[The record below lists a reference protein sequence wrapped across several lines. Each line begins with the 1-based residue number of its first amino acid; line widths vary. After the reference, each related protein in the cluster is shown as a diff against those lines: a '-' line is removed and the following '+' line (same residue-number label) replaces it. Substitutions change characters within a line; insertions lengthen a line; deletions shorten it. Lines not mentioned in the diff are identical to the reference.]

1 MHYQGSMSEL
11 LQRLGVVIG
20 ISLVL
25 TVLLMVLYQD
35 DTAAQFQDGP
45 AAMTQAASVS
55 ASGHGTP

>member
-1 MHYQGSMSEL
+1 MEL

-25 TVLLMVLYQD
+25 TLLLMVLYQD
-35 DTAAQFQDGP
+35 DASAQLQDDP
-45 AAMTQAASVS
+45 ASITQAATIS

>member
-1 MHYQGSMSEL
+1 MSEL
-11 LQRLGVVIG
+11 LHRLGVVVG

-35 DTAAQFQDGP
+35 DASAQLQDEP
-45 AAMTQAASVS
+45 ATITQSATNT

>member
-35 DTAAQFQDGP
+35 DTSAQLQDEP
-45 AAMTQAASVS
+45 ATITQAASVS